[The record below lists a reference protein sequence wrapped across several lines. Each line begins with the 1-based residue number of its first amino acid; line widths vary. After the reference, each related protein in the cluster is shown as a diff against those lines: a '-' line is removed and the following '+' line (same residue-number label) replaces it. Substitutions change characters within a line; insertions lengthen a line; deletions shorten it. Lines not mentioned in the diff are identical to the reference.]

1 MIQSINSTIQPFIF
15 TKTEDKK
22 VKINPEEDNSA
33 VDSAMVDSAEIS
45 NTAKAFS
52 KVEKFLD
59 MNNPNRLNINDLNDA
74 EKEEFLKM
82 LVGAIKEGVVGYEVL
97 EVNGLPEKHFL
108 VNEIGDKRLNGA
120 KPYKKNYG

>member
-1 MIQSINSTIQPFIF
+1 MIQSINSTKQPFIF
-15 TKTEDKK
+15 TKTEEKK
-22 VKINPEEDNSA
+22 VKINPEEEYS
-33 VDSAMVDSAEIS
+33 VVDSAEIS

-82 LVGAIKEGVVGYEVL
+82 LAGAIKEGVVGYEVL

-108 VNEIGDKRLNGA
+108 VNEIGDRRLNGA
-120 KPYKKNYG
+120 KPYKKDYK